1 MGRQIITD
9 WQTVVRSL
17 FVLKGVEVRCLRS
30 VYGWQ
35 DKLRASKKS
44 VFRVCWL
51 FLFDTGASGLGSR

>member
-35 DKLRASKKS
+35 DKLRAGKAPFWVSLA
-44 VFRVCWL
+44 FFIWY
-51 FLFDTGASGLGSR
+51 GASGVGSG